1 MTWPFDMRVQRNMLN
16 TTPCA
21 HSARGRSPRGF
32 TLLELMVVLLILAL
46 LATIAAPQVMK
57 HLAKAKTET
66 ARIQVDALTASVNYF
81 QLDTG
86 RYPTEQEGLKALIER
101 PANEAKW
108 DGPYVQKKDS
118 LIDPWGRPYLYKQ
131 PGQHR
136 EVDIYTLGS
145 DGKEGGDGEARDI
158 GNW

>member
-1 MTWPFDMRVQRNMLN
+1 MCNLEPNRARPKGRNG
-16 TTPCA
+16 
-21 HSARGRSPRGF
+21 SFSSGGF
-32 TLLELMVVLLILAL
+32 KLLELMVVLLILAM

-57 HLAKAKTET
+57 HLSKAKSET
-66 ARIQVDALTASVNYF
+66 AKIQLDALTASVNYF
-81 QLDTG
+81 QLDNG
-86 RYPTEQEGLKALIER
+86 HYPSSDEGLRALIER
-101 PANEAKW
+101 PSNEPKW

-136 EVDIYTLGS
+136 DFDIYTLGS
-145 DGKEGGDGEARDI
+145 DGKEGGEGDALDI